1 MLKKP
6 ITSSFPPLSVV
17 LSEDLGCVR
26 PVGFPLTIFSQD
38 FPDLSNGHDQLP
50 GSLPLVSLVVI
61 LKVHLDPGVDSLPV
75 GSSAWCEQSHRT
87 SQEAS
92 LVYSSWRH
100 LLDALSRTHLHMPL
114 IFSEQREHV
123 ETPLG

>member
-26 PVGFPLTIFSQD
+26 PVGFRLEIFSQD

-61 LKVHLDPGVDSLPV
+61 LKVHLDPGVDSLPGGV
-75 GSSAWCEQSHRT
+75 FC
-87 SQEAS
+87 
-92 LVYSSWRH
+92 LV
-100 LLDALSRTHLHMPL
+100 
-114 IFSEQREHV
+114 
-123 ETPLG
+123 